1 MASLHPPQA
10 ASAPQASVAGG
21 RQKPRRQHH
30 LESSFPFAEGACL
43 PLSFPLPAHV
53 WATLLLS
60 LELKLIS
67 QRASEARGK
76 VPGAWA
82 VPPAI

>member
-1 MASLHPPQA
+1 MPLRPLVASGTAETAQTAPPGVEFSLYQG
-10 ASAPQASVAGG
+10 SRP
-21 RQKPRRQHH
+21 
-30 LESSFPFAEGACL
+30 LLSFPF
-43 PLSFPLPAHV
+43 PAHV
-53 WATLLLS
+53 WAKLLLS

-67 QRASEARGK
+67 QRASQARGK